1 MSSLGK
7 SQWEA
12 NKGTIQFVPVEGK
25 DVDILET
32 EFWLSSCLVQFL
44 DLNKFSNSE
53 LSEVAQVDSRNF
65 WVIVACGSSSN

>member
-12 NKGTIQFVPVEGK
+12 NKRTIQFVPVEGK

-32 EFWLSSCLVQFL
+32 EFWLSWCLVQFL

-53 LSEVAQVDSRNF
+53 LSEVA
-65 WVIVACGSSSN
+65 IVAEKRGHV

>member
-12 NKGTIQFVPVEGK
+12 NEGTIQFVPVEGK

-32 EFWLSSCLVQFL
+32 EFWLSRCLVQFL
-44 DLNKFSNSE
+44 DLNKFSNLE
-53 LSEVAQVDSRNF
+53 LSEVA
-65 WVIVACGSSSN
+65 IVAEKRGHV